1 MPDIKLLRSAIKTKD
16 GWWASIFAGPLANR
30 LLEPIADIPAITP
43 NRVTIFSFFVGLGAG
58 YFFTKG
64 DPLSLA
70 LGAVLVQLSF
80 TVDCMDG
87 QLARYRQQFSKLG
100 AWLDRISDRV
110 KDFVYFFSLAWG
122 FFHQHPEHF
131 QLGLNGLGDLI
142 SIIMGKKF
150 FLLPVDLQVF
160 FMHSIQ
166 VPSWIIWPLAMTAS
180 FSVFLIDYYVNQ
192 DMKLEPSPQVVSE
205 STSSSARGGLVYS
218 FLNFG
223 LLTYKKIPILRF
235 NIGEQSLLIT
245 AFCLLDSV
253 FFLNLV
259 FASLGIFYAF
269 VWPILKLK
277 GLNPE
282 K

>member
-1 MPDIKLLRSAIKTKD
+1 MPDLTRLRSSIKAKD
-16 GWWASIFAGPLANR
+16 GWWATMFSGPMANR
-30 LLEPIADIPAITP
+30 LLEPIADIQAITP
-43 NRVTIFSFFVGLGAG
+43 NHITIFSFFIGLGAG
-58 YFFTKG
+58 YFFSKG
-64 DPLSLA
+64 DSLSLA

-80 TVDCMDG
+80 IIDCMDG

-110 KDFVYFFSLAWG
+110 KDFVYFFTLAWG

-142 SIIMGKKF
+142 CILMGKKF

-192 DMKLEPSPQVVSE
+192 DMKLESSQQAKPSQHTTNKTPN
-205 STSSSARGGLVYS
+205 A
-218 FLNFG
+218 FLNFA
-223 LLTYKKIPILRF
+223 LLVYQKVPILRF

-245 AFCLLDSV
+245 GFCLFGSV

-259 FASLGIFYAF
+259 FACLGIFYAII
-269 VWPILKLK
+269 WPILKIK